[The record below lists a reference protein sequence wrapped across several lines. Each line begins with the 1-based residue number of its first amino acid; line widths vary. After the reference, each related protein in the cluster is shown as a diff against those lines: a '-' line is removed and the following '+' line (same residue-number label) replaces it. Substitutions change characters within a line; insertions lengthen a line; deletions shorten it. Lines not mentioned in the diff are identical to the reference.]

1 MPRAKYQIER
11 KCKICG
17 KPFMALTIESQYCSP
32 ACGQKAYKIRKREQK
47 RNEELQQVIEGL
59 DSDRDFITVPE
70 AIALFAVGRQTLY
83 HYIRSGK
90 IPSVNL
96 GQRLTRL
103 SKKQLGELFPLRTS
117 VIDGEVKT
125 VRKLYDMEPENCYT
139 ITEICSKKK
148 AYSHTKVAV
157 KLRKSPYAEAW
168 FIYLEAYPVYDYE
181 GAKPKRVREYLN
193 RTITTPVWDK
203 NQPTRGKS
211 NGEQHYMPKRDVNG
225 VIQCRSQVD
234 QQSCMYA
241 DRVRDTWQ
249 HEYDSTALYTEKDAE
264 TAAQQ
269 EKSRAHFLDYVKFLT
284 YERHK
289 GDSES
294 IIGNWE
300 RFLGMLKEFT
310 GKENIPFS
318 EIDMPFIENYRNYV
332 LTAPKLSGGKGIIS
346 KNTASTY
353 FSILKAALKQAF
365 IDGYLTIDISAKV
378 KGIKGEE
385 SRREFLTEE
394 ELNRL
399 ANTPCDKPILKKAA
413 LFSAL
418 TGLRHSDIQKLRWS
432 EIQEMDGKYRL
443 NFTQKKTKGV
453 EYMPIPEFAYKLCGE
468 RQDPELLVFPGLPD
482 PSWISRPLRRWIE
495 SAGITRNIT
504 FHCLRRCELSLLL
517 ITNNLQRFV
526 S

>member
-1 MPRAKYQIER
+1 M
-11 KCKICG
+11 
-17 KPFMALTIESQYCSP
+17 
-32 ACGQKAYKIRKREQK
+32 
-47 RNEELQQVIEGL
+47 
-59 DSDRDFITVPE
+59 
-70 AIALFAVGRQTLY
+70 
-83 HYIRSGK
+83 
-90 IPSVNL
+90 
-96 GQRLTRL
+96 
-103 SKKQLGELFPLRTS
+103 
-117 VIDGEVKT
+117 
-125 VRKLYDMEPENCYT
+125 
-139 ITEICSKKK
+139 KK
-148 AYSHTKVAV
+148 AFSHTKVAV

-504 FHCLRRCELSLLL
+504 FHIQSHSK
-517 ITNNLQRFV
+517 IFY
-526 S
+526 

>member
-1 MPRAKYQIER
+1 MKKSFSNTRVSV
-11 KCKICG
+11 KI
-17 KPFMALTIESQYCSP
+17 
-32 ACGQKAYKIRKREQK
+32 
-47 RNEELQQVIEGL
+47 
-59 DSDRDFITVPE
+59 
-70 AIALFAVGRQTLY
+70 
-83 HYIRSGK
+83 
-90 IPSVNL
+90 
-96 GQRLTRL
+96 
-103 SKKQLGELFPLRTS
+103 
-117 VIDGEVKT
+117 
-125 VRKLYDMEPENCYT
+125 
-139 ITEICSKKK
+139 
-148 AYSHTKVAV
+148 
-157 KLRKSPYAEAW
+157 RKSPYSESW
-168 FIYLEAYPVYDYE
+168 FLFIEAYPVFDYD
-181 GAKPKRVREYLN
+181 GAKPRRIRECIN
-193 RTITTPVWDK
+193 RTITTPIWDK
-203 NQPTRGKS
+203 SQPTRGTVK
-211 NGEQHYMPKRDVNG
+211 GEVSYMPKRDING
-225 VIQCRSQVD
+225 IIQCHSQVD
-234 QQSCMYA
+234 QQACIYA
-241 DRVRDTWQ
+241 DKIRDTRQ
-249 HEYDSTALYTEKDAE
+249 HEFDNSDLYTEKDAE
-264 TAAQQ
+264 AAAQQ
-269 EKSRAHFLDYVKFLT
+269 ERSRSNFFDYVNFLT

-289 GDSES
+289 GDSDS

-300 RFLGMLKEFT
+300 RFMGMLKEFS
-310 GKENIPFS
+310 GKDEILFS
-318 EIDMPFIENYRNYV
+318 EIDMPFIENFRNYV
-332 LTAPKLSGGKGIIS
+332 LSAPKQSGGKGIIS

-504 FHCLRRCELSLLL
+504 FHCFRHTYATLQLANGTDIYTVSKMLGH
-517 ITNNLQRFV
+517 TNVRTTQVYAKVIDSKKDKTTEAINIDADINDI
-526 S
+526 